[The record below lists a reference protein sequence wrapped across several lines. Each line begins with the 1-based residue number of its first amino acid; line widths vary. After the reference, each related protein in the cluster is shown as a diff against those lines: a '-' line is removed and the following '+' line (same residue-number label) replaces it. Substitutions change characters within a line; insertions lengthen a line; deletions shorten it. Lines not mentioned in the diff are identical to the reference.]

1 MQKNSYPKAKI
12 YMNTNFTTPKII
24 SVSALTTYLKGL
36 LESDPNLQYVFVS
49 GEISNLT
56 DHYSSGHIYLS
67 LKDSKAVIKAV
78 MFSFNASRLRFKPQS
93 GMKVIARGRVS
104 IYEPSGQYQLY
115 IEDMQP
121 DGIGALTLAFEQLKE
136 KLTKEGL
143 FDNSHKKSLPQFPK
157 KVTVITSPTGAA
169 LQDIRNIL
177 SRRWPYAE
185 VELLPVLVQG
195 DGAASQLTN
204 AIKTV
209 SDKNN
214 ADVVIIGRGGGSME
228 DLWAFNS
235 EELARAIFACP
246 VPVVSAVGHETD
258 FTICDFVSDMR
269 APTPSAAAE
278 LIVPDRAEQAEMLL
292 QQRQYLFALIDGFT
306 SKHKSQIDIFTHK
319 LEVLDPAREYLEKC
333 NVLDRLSEKLKA
345 KGESLVGDKEKE
357 LSELKGSLFAL
368 DPVSILRRGYS
379 VVLKDDVTV
388 NSVKELKRGDK
399 VSLHFKDGEVNAEIT
414 Q

>member
-1 MQKNSYPKAKI
+1 
-12 YMNTNFTTPKII
+12 MNTNFSTPKII
-24 SVSALTTYLKGL
+24 SVSTLNNYLKGL
-36 LESDPNLQYVFVS
+36 LDSDPNLQYVFVS

-78 MFSFNASRLRFKPQS
+78 MFSFNASRLRFKPQN
-93 GMKVIARGRVS
+93 GMKVIARGKVS

-121 DGIGALTLAFEQLKE
+121 DGIGSLTLAFEQLKE

-143 FDNSHKKSLPQFPK
+143 FDASHKKPLPQFPK
-157 KVTVITSPTGAA
+157 KVTIITSPTGAA

-177 SRRWPYAE
+177 SRRWPFAE

-195 DGAASQLTN
+195 EGAASQLTN
-204 AIKTV
+204 AINIV
-209 SDKNN
+209 SAKNN
-214 ADVVIIGRGGGSME
+214 SDVVIIGRGGGSME

-235 EELARAIFACP
+235 EDLARAIYTCP
-246 VPVVSAVGHETD
+246 VPVISAVGHETD

-278 LIVPDRAEQAEMLL
+278 LAVPDRAEQGEMLL
-292 QQRQYLFALIDGFT
+292 QQRQYLFALADRFIA
-306 SKHKSQIDIFTHK
+306 KQKSQIDIFTHK
-319 LEVLDPAREYLEKC
+319 IDVLDPQREYLDKC
-333 NVLDRLSEKLKA
+333 NVLDRLSSRLSA
-345 KGESLVGDKEKE
+345 KGEAIMGAKEKE

-368 DPVSILRRGYS
+368 DPASILRRGYS
-379 VVLKDDVTV
+379 VVSKDDTTI
-388 NSVKELKRGDK
+388 NSAEELSVGDK
-399 VSLHFKDGEVNAEIT
+399 VKLRFKDGEVSAEIT

>member
-1 MQKNSYPKAKI
+1 MI
-12 YMNTNFTTPKII
+12 FMNTNFSTPKII
-24 SVSALTTYLKGL
+24 SVSALNTYLKGL
-36 LESDPNLQYVFVS
+36 LESDPKLQFVFVS

-78 MFSFNASRLRFKPQS
+78 MFSFNASRLRFKPQN
-93 GMKVIARGRVS
+93 GMKVIVRGKVS

-136 KLTKEGL
+136 KLSNEGL
-143 FDNSHKKSLPQFPK
+143 FDASHKKSLPQFPK
-157 KVTVITSPTGAA
+157 KVSIITSPTGAA

-177 SRRWPYAE
+177 CRRWPYAE

-195 DGAASQLTN
+195 EGAAVQLTD
-204 AIKTV
+204 AINKV
-209 SDKNN
+209 SADNN
-214 ADVVIIGRGGGSME
+214 SDVVIIGRGGGSME

-235 EELARAIFACP
+235 EDLARAIYACS
-246 VPVVSAVGHETD
+246 VPVISAVGHETD
-258 FTICDFVSDMR
+258 FTICDFVSDLR

-278 LIVPDRAEQAEMLL
+278 LAVPDRAEHSEFLM
-292 QQRQYLFALIDGFT
+292 QQRQYLFALIDRFIQKRKSENDFFANKLENLDPKREYSDKCFALEKLFSRLT
-306 SKHKSQIDIFTHK
+306 SK
-319 LEVLDPAREYLEKC
+319 
-333 NVLDRLSEKLKA
+333 
-345 KGESLVGDKEKE
+345 GELITGEKEKE

-368 DPVSILRRGYS
+368 DPASILQRGYS
-379 VVLKDDVTV
+379 VISKNDATV
-388 NSVKELKRGDK
+388 NSVEELNPGDK
-399 VSLHFKDGEVNAEIT
+399 VKIRFKDGILNAEIT

>member
-1 MQKNSYPKAKI
+1 
-12 YMNTNFTTPKII
+12 MNTNFTAPKII
-24 SVSALTTYLKGL
+24 SVSALNTYLKGL
-36 LESDPNLQYVFVS
+36 LDSDINLQYVFIS

-67 LKDSKAVIKAV
+67 LKDSKAVVKAV
-78 MFSFNASRLRFKPQS
+78 MFSFNASRLRFKPQN

-121 DGIGALTLAFEQLKE
+121 DGIGALSLQFEQLKE

-143 FDNSHKKSLPQFPK
+143 FDNARKKPLPSFPK

-177 SRRWPYAE
+177 SRRWPYAQ
-185 VELLPVLVQG
+185 VELIPVLVQG
-195 DGAASQLTN
+195 EGAASQLTK
-204 AIKTV
+204 AIKVV
-209 SDKNN
+209 SSENN
-214 ADVVIIGRGGGSME
+214 TDVVIIGRGGGSME

-246 VPVVSAVGHETD
+246 IPVISAVGHETD
-258 FTICDFVSDMR
+258 FTICDFVSDLR

-278 LIVPDRAEQAEMLL
+278 LAVPDRAEQAEMLL
-292 QQRQYLFALIDGFT
+292 QQRQYLFSLADRFFSRYNADLNAFT
-306 SKHKSQIDIFTHK
+306 SK
-319 LEVLDPAREYLEKC
+319 LERSDPAKEYSEKLSDLEK
-333 NVLDRLSEKLKA
+333 LSVRLKA
-345 KGESLVGDKEKE
+345 KGESITAEKTKE

-368 DPVSILRRGYS
+368 DPASILRRGYS
-379 VVLKDDVTV
+379 VVSKESTTIS
-388 NSVKELKRGDK
+388 SVKELKSGDT
-399 VSLHFKDGEVNAEIT
+399 VNIRFSDGSVTATVNE
-414 Q
+414 

>member
-1 MQKNSYPKAKI
+1 
-12 YMNTNFTTPKII
+12 MNTNFSTPKII
-24 SVSALTTYLKGL
+24 SVSTLNNYLKGL
-36 LESDPNLQYVFVS
+36 LDSDPNLQYVFVS

-78 MFSFNASRLRFKPQS
+78 MFSFNASRLRFKPQN
-93 GMKVIARGRVS
+93 GMKVIARGKVS

-115 IEDMQP
+115 IEDIQP
-121 DGIGALTLAFEQLKE
+121 DGIGSLTLAFEQLKE

-143 FDNSHKKSLPQFPK
+143 FDASHKKPLPQFPK
-157 KVTVITSPTGAA
+157 KVTIITSPTGAA

-177 SRRWPYAE
+177 SRRWPFAE

-195 DGAASQLTN
+195 EGAASQLTN
-204 AIKTV
+204 AINIV
-209 SDKNN
+209 SAKNN
-214 ADVVIIGRGGGSME
+214 SDVVIIGRGGGSME

-235 EELARAIFACP
+235 EDLARAIYTCP
-246 VPVVSAVGHETD
+246 VPVISAVGHETD

-278 LIVPDRAEQAEMLL
+278 LAVPDRAEQGEMLL
-292 QQRQYLFALIDGFT
+292 QQRQYLFALADRFIA
-306 SKHKSQIDIFTHK
+306 KQKSQIDIFTHK
-319 LEVLDPAREYLEKC
+319 IDVLDPQREYLDKC
-333 NVLDRLSEKLKA
+333 NVLDRLSSRLSA
-345 KGESLVGDKEKE
+345 KGEAIMGAKEKE

-368 DPVSILRRGYS
+368 DPASILRRGYS
-379 VVLKDDVTV
+379 VVSKDDTTI
-388 NSVKELKRGDK
+388 NSAEELSVGDK
-399 VSLHFKDGEVNAEIT
+399 VKLRFKDGEVSAEIT

>member
-1 MQKNSYPKAKI
+1 
-12 YMNTNFTTPKII
+12 MNTNFTTPKII
-24 SVSALTTYLKGL
+24 SVSALNTYLKGL
-36 LESDPNLQYVFVS
+36 LDSDPNLQYVFVS

-78 MFSFNASRLRFKPQS
+78 MFSFNASRLRFKPQN
-93 GMKVIARGRVS
+93 GMKVLVRGRVS

-136 KLTKEGL
+136 KLLKEGL
-143 FDNSHKKSLPQFPK
+143 FDKSHKKPLPLFPK
-157 KVTVITSPTGAA
+157 KITVITSPTGAA

-177 SRRWPYAE
+177 SRRWPYAQ

-195 DGAASQLTN
+195 EEAAFQLTN
-204 AIKTV
+204 AVKSV
-209 SDKNN
+209 SAGNDC
-214 ADVVIIGRGGGSME
+214 DVVIIGRGGGSVE

-235 EELARAIFACP
+235 EDLARAIFACP

-278 LIVPDRAEQAEMLL
+278 LVVPDRAEQAEMLL
-292 QQRQYLFALIDGFT
+292 QQRQYLFSLIDRFL
-306 SKHKSQIDIFTHK
+306 SKHKSQFDIFTHK
-319 LEVLDPAREYLEKC
+319 IDALDPNREYLDKC
-333 NVLDRLSEKLKA
+333 DNLDRLSEKLKV
-345 KGESLVGDKEKE
+345 KGETIIAEKEKE
-357 LSELKGSLFAL
+357 LFGLKGSLFAL

-379 VVLKDDVTV
+379 VVSKDDVTV
-388 NSVKELKRGDK
+388 NSVEELSEGDK
-399 VSLHFKDGEVNAEIT
+399 ISLRFKDGTVNAEIT

>member
-1 MQKNSYPKAKI
+1 
-12 YMNTNFTTPKII
+12 MNTNFNAPKII
-24 SVSALTTYLKGL
+24 SVSALNSYLKGL
-36 LESDPNLQYVFVS
+36 LDSDPDLQYVFIS

-78 MFSFNASRLRFKPQS
+78 MFSFNASRLRFKPQN
-93 GMKVIARGRVS
+93 GMKILARGRVS
-104 IYEPSGQYQLY
+104 IYEPGGQYQLY

-121 DGIGALTLAFEQLKE
+121 DGIGALTLQYEQLKE

-143 FDNSHKKSLPQFPK
+143 FDNSHKKQLPSFPK

-195 DGAASQLTN
+195 EGAAFQLTN
-204 AIKTV
+204 AIKAV
-209 SDKNN
+209 SEANN
-214 ADVVIIGRGGGSME
+214 SDVVIIGRGGGSME

-246 VPVVSAVGHETD
+246 VPVISAVGHETD

-278 LIVPDRAEQAEMLL
+278 IAVPDRFEQAEMLL
-292 QQRQYLFALIDGFT
+292 QQRQYLFALADRFI
-306 SKHKSQIDIFTHK
+306 SKHSGDLNILSAKLTHA
-319 LEVLDPAREYLEKC
+319 DPVREYEDKL
-333 NVLDRLSEKLKA
+333 NVLDKLSVRLKSTGDSIIGEKN
-345 KGESLVGDKEKE
+345 KE
-357 LSELKGSLFAL
+357 LYELKGSLFAL
-368 DPVSILRRGYS
+368 DPASILRRGYS
-379 VVLKDDVTV
+379 VVSKESKTI
-388 NSVKELKRGDK
+388 NSAKELKSGDT
-399 VSLHFKDGEVNAEIT
+399 VDLRFSDGSVTATVND
-414 Q
+414 

>member
-1 MQKNSYPKAKI
+1 
-12 YMNTNFTTPKII
+12 MNTNFFTPKII
-24 SVSALTTYLKGL
+24 SVSTLNNYLKGL
-36 LESDPNLQYVFVS
+36 LDSDPNLQYVFVS

-78 MFSFNASRLRFKPQS
+78 MFSFNASRLRFKPQN
-93 GMKVIARGRVS
+93 GMKVIARGKVS

-121 DGIGALTLAFEQLKE
+121 DGIGSLTLAFEQLKE

-143 FDNSHKKSLPQFPK
+143 FDASHKKPLPQFPK
-157 KVTVITSPTGAA
+157 KVTIITSPTGAA

-177 SRRWPYAE
+177 SRRWPFAE

-195 DGAASQLTN
+195 EGAASQLTN
-204 AIKTV
+204 AINIV
-209 SDKNN
+209 SAKNN
-214 ADVVIIGRGGGSME
+214 SDVVIIGRGGGSME

-235 EELARAIFACP
+235 EDLARAIYTCP
-246 VPVVSAVGHETD
+246 VPVISAVGHETD

-278 LIVPDRAEQAEMLL
+278 LAVPDRAEQGEMLL
-292 QQRQYLFALIDGFT
+292 QQRQYLFALADRFIA
-306 SKHKSQIDIFTHK
+306 KQKSQIDIFTHK
-319 LEVLDPAREYLEKC
+319 IDVLDPQREYLDKC
-333 NVLDRLSEKLKA
+333 NVLDRLSSRLSA
-345 KGESLVGDKEKE
+345 KGEAIMGAKEKE

-368 DPVSILRRGYS
+368 DPASILRRGYS
-379 VVLKDDVTV
+379 VVSKDDTTI
-388 NSVKELKRGDK
+388 NSAEELSVGDK
-399 VSLHFKDGEVNAEIT
+399 VKLRFKDGEVSAEIT

>member
-1 MQKNSYPKAKI
+1 
-12 YMNTNFTTPKII
+12 MNTNFNAPKII
-24 SVSALTTYLKGL
+24 SVSALNSYLKGL
-36 LESDPNLQYVFVS
+36 LDSDPDLQYVFIS

-78 MFSFNASRLRFKPQS
+78 MFSFNASRLRFKPQN
-93 GMKVIARGRVS
+93 GMKILARGRVS

-121 DGIGALTLAFEQLKE
+121 DGIGALTLQYEQLKE

-143 FDNSHKKSLPQFPK
+143 FDNSHKKSLPSFPK

-195 DGAASQLTN
+195 EGAAFQLTN
-204 AIKTV
+204 AIKAV
-209 SDKNN
+209 SEANN
-214 ADVVIIGRGGGSME
+214 SDVVIIGRGGGSME

-246 VPVVSAVGHETD
+246 VPVISAVGHETD

-278 LIVPDRAEQAEMLL
+278 IAVPDRFEQAEMLL
-292 QQRQYLFALIDGFT
+292 QQRQYLFALADRFI
-306 SKHKSQIDIFTHK
+306 SKHSGDLNILSAKLTHA
-319 LEVLDPAREYLEKC
+319 DPAREYEDKL
-333 NVLDRLSEKLKA
+333 NVLDKLSVRLKSTGDSII
-345 KGESLVGDKEKE
+345 GERNKE
-357 LSELKGSLFAL
+357 LYELKGSLFAL
-368 DPVSILRRGYS
+368 DPASILRRGYS
-379 VVLKDDVTV
+379 VVSKDSKTI
-388 NSVKELKRGDK
+388 NSAKELKSGDT
-399 VSLHFKDGEVNAEIT
+399 VDLRFSDGSVTATVND
-414 Q
+414 

>member
-1 MQKNSYPKAKI
+1 
-12 YMNTNFTTPKII
+12 MNTNFSTPKII
-24 SVSALTTYLKGL
+24 SVSTLNNYLKGL
-36 LESDPNLQYVFVS
+36 LDSDPNLQYVFVS

-67 LKDSKAVIKAV
+67 LKDTKAVIKAV
-78 MFSFNASRLRFKPQS
+78 MFSFNASRLRFKPQN
-93 GMKVIARGRVS
+93 GMKVIARGKVS

-121 DGIGALTLAFEQLKE
+121 DGIGSLTLAFEQLKE

-143 FDNSHKKSLPQFPK
+143 FDASNKKPLPQFPK
-157 KVTVITSPTGAA
+157 KVTIITSPTGAA

-177 SRRWPYAE
+177 SRRWPFAE

-195 DGAASQLTN
+195 EGAASQLTN
-204 AIKTV
+204 AINIV
-209 SDKNN
+209 SAKNN
-214 ADVVIIGRGGGSME
+214 SDVVIIGRGGGSME

-235 EELARAIFACP
+235 EDLARAIYTCP
-246 VPVVSAVGHETD
+246 VPVISAVGHETD

-278 LIVPDRAEQAEMLL
+278 LAVPDRAEQGEMLL
-292 QQRQYLFALIDGFT
+292 QQRQYLFALADRFIA
-306 SKHKSQIDIFTHK
+306 KQKSHIDIFTHK
-319 LEVLDPAREYLEKC
+319 IEVLDPQREYLDKC
-333 NVLDRLSEKLKA
+333 NVLDRLSSRLSA
-345 KGESLVGDKEKE
+345 KGEAIMGAKEKE

-368 DPVSILRRGYS
+368 DPASILRRGYS
-379 VVLKDDVTV
+379 VVSKDDTTI
-388 NSVKELKRGDK
+388 NSAEELSVGDK
-399 VSLHFKDGEVNAEIT
+399 VKLRFKDGEVSAEIT